1 MRAVVVFAL
10 LLAVSAPVL
19 AHHQFASEFDANKKV
34 TLTGK
39 VTKMSW
45 VNPHAWLYIDVA
57 QPDGKVVNWALEF
70 GIPRT
75 LIRQGWRKEDLPAGA
90 TVIVDAF
97 LAKNGT
103 NSANAN
109 KVTLADG
116 RQLFAGSS
124 YGGDAAPAK

>member
-1 MRAVVVFAL
+1 MKATFGRVA
-10 LLAVSAPVL
+10 
-19 AHHQFASEFDANKKV
+19 AS
-34 TLTGK
+34 TLTEFH
-39 VTKMSW
+39 S
-45 VNPHAWLYIDVA
+45 
-57 QPDGKVVNWALEF
+57 ALEF

>member
-1 MRAVVVFAL
+1 MVVFAL
-10 LLAVSAPVL
+10 LLAVSAPVM

-45 VNPHAWLYIDVA
+45 VNPHAWLYIDVM
-57 QPDGKVVNWALEF
+57 QPDGKMVNWALEF

-90 TVIVDAF
+90 TVVVEAF

-109 KVTLADG
+109 KVTLGDG

>member
-1 MRAVVVFAL
+1 MKAVVVLPL
-10 LLAVSAPVL
+10 LLMMAAPAW
-19 AHHQFASEFDANKKV
+19 AHHQFSSEFDANKKV

-39 VTKMSW
+39 VTKMAW
-45 VNPHAWLYIDVA
+45 VNPHAWLYIDVM
-57 QPDGKVVNWALEF
+57 QPDGKVVPWALEF

-90 TVIVDAF
+90 MVTVEGF

-103 NSANAN
+103 NTANAN
-109 KVTLADG
+109 KVTLSDG

-124 YGGDAAPAK
+124 YGGDGGK